1 MMDASGTRPRPTTCD
16 TVPSGLGKSITGD
29 TLRTTVR
36 SRRQKRRALQRA
48 KKAGGKKER
57 RSRRVTTRVKTL
69 EEGQYKLF
77 NILKEIQEWWEA
89 QAIVAVIGQNASVDS
104 EEEDIE
110 EMEHEDGAK
119 IVGEEVSQRFR
130 AERLVFSAM
139 EHGDVEV
146 DEALAAADDCECEE
160 IEAYATSEHGEE
172 PAPYANR
179 AEGGVVIESEW
190 EESED
195 FTMLVD
201 AVMEYEAMSGMVGTA
216 MSAMS
221 QVKTEHNSLI
231 RRMQGV
237 EAIIHTSMSKFNL
250 RLQELEAVQKKS
262 GDSDSADTATG
273 KPTVQSIG
281 IQSDIDGGEKVRS
294 IGATTVEHA
303 GGADRRAL
311 QQSGPSGMTD
321 GASRSMGR
329 GGDTKKGGWGKGG
342 YFDGGG
348 KISSRDAKVEH
359 DGGNDRRA
367 HSGWAHS
374 TEPSETTAG
383 ASRLMGRGG
392 GKTRGFWKGGY
403 YFDEAE
409 QTDGFNRRG
418 RPTEDTDG
426 ASRPKGRSGDKTRG
440 GEKIRGWWGK

>member
-1 MMDASGTRPRPTTCD
+1 
-16 TVPSGLGKSITGD
+16 
-29 TLRTTVR
+29 
-36 SRRQKRRALQRA
+36 
-48 KKAGGKKER
+48 
-57 RSRRVTTRVKTL
+57 L

-130 AERLVFSAM
+130 AERLVFSAT

-237 EAIIHTSMSKFNL
+237 EAIIHASMSKFNL
-250 RLQELEAVQKKS
+250 RLQELEAVQKR
-262 GDSDSADTATG
+262 ATTAT
-273 KPTVQSIG
+273 VQTLLQANQLHNLSAYNPI
-281 IQSDIDGGEKVRS
+281 STAEKR
-294 IGATTVEHA
+294 
-303 GGADRRAL
+303 
-311 QQSGPSGMTD
+311 
-321 GASRSMGR
+321 
-329 GGDTKKGGWGKGG
+329 
-342 YFDGGG
+342 
-348 KISSRDAKVEH
+348 
-359 DGGNDRRA
+359 
-367 HSGWAHS
+367 
-374 TEPSETTAG
+374 
-383 ASRLMGRGG
+383 
-392 GKTRGFWKGGY
+392 
-403 YFDEAE
+403 
-409 QTDGFNRRG
+409 
-418 RPTEDTDG
+418 
-426 ASRPKGRSGDKTRG
+426 
-440 GEKIRGWWGK
+440 